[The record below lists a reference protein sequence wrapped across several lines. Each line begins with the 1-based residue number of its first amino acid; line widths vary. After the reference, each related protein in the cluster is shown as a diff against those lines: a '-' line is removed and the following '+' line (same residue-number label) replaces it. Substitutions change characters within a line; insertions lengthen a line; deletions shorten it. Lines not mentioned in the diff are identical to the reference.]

1 MAGYANEYVKNAVD
15 SIVGTDATMIDYADA
30 ALAILDH
37 IGLTGKDYDK
47 IAEMLANT
55 LESGGHIEDDD
66 DGVNYDKVLARLK
79 GEEV

>member
-1 MAGYANEYVKNAVD
+1 MAGYVNEYVENAVNAL
-15 SIVGTDATMIDYADA
+15 VGTDATMVDYADA

-37 IGLTGKDYDK
+37 IGLSGKEYDR
-47 IAEMLANT
+47 IAETLANT
-55 LESGGHIEDDD
+55 LEAGGHIEDDD